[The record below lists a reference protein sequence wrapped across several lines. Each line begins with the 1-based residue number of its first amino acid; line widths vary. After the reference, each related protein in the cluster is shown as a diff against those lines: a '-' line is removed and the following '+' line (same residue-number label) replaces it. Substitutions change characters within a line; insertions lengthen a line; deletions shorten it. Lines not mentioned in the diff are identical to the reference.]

1 MKYIIILSLLAGL
14 FSCSGY
20 YHIKKA
26 EKHTQKAINKGIT
39 PTRDTTYLVTSDTL
53 TEIDTIDNYIR
64 ITQTI
69 RDTVYIEGKTVYVAK
84 SRAEVRQEQK
94 TERTKIRQEAKTE
107 RKANKQAEKTKRK
120 EKKRRVWWWLWLLI
134 GSGVTL
140 IVQRKIKLWHK
151 FENV

>member
-1 MKYIIILSLLAGL
+1 MKIIVILSLLTGL

-26 EKHTQKAINKGIT
+26 EKHVQKAENKGVT

-64 ITQTI
+64 VTKTI

-94 TERTKIRQEAKTE
+94 TERTKVRQEAKT
-107 RKANKQAEKTKRK
+107 KRK
-120 EKKRRVWWWLWLLI
+120 ISKRENKTARKQNKKRSLWWLWLLAGCGITIAMQKLI
-134 GSGVTL
+134 GNRT
-140 IVQRKIKLWHK
+140 K
-151 FENV
+151 

>member
-1 MKYIIILSLLAGL
+1 MKYLTITALLLGL

-26 EKHTQKAINKGIT
+26 EKHTQKAINKGVK
-39 PTRDTTYLVTSDTL
+39 PTSDTTYIVTSDTL
-53 TEIDTIDNYIR
+53 TEIDTVDNYIR
-64 ITQTI
+64 ITKTI
-69 RDTVYIEGKTVYVAK
+69 RDTIKAECETVYIAK

-94 TERTKIRQEAKTE
+94 TERTKVRQEAKTE

-120 EKKRRVWWWLWLLI
+120 EKKRRSLWWLWLLI
-134 GSGVTL
+134 GGGVTL

>member
-1 MKYIIILSLLAGL
+1 MKYILILSLLTGL

-26 EKHTQKAINKGIT
+26 EKHVKKAELKGIT
-39 PTRDTTYLVTSDTL
+39 PTRDTTYINTSDT
-53 TEIDTIDNYIR
+53 TIQIDTLDNYIQ
-64 ITQTI
+64 ITKTI
-69 RDTVYIEGKTVYVAK
+69 RDTVYIEGKTVYIAK

-94 TERTKIRQEAKTE
+94 TERTKVRQEAKTE

-120 EKKRRVWWWLWLLI
+120 EKKRRSLWWLWLLI
-134 GSGVTL
+134 GGGVTL